1 MIAAAASIVVAF
13 ASAAALSVVALTAAV
28 AFAVAASSGV
38 AFVASRGVA
47 FVASRGVA
55 FVASAVASMVVV
67 VGIVQRAA
75 VHSLHGPSHCSSP
88 APAFPYSSM
97 AVAVACR
104 QTCSIDHH

>member
-1 MIAAAASIVVAF
+1 MIAAAASIV
-13 ASAAALSVVALTAAV
+13 
-28 AFAVAASSGV
+28 V

-47 FVASRGVA
+47 FVALRDVA
-55 FVASAVASMVVV
+55 FVASAVIAFVAPMVVV

-75 VHSLHGPSHCSSP
+75 VHSLDGPSHCSSP

-97 AVAVACR
+97 AVAVTC

>member
-1 MIAAAASIVVAF
+1 
-13 ASAAALSVVALTAAV
+13 
-28 AFAVAASSGV
+28 
-38 AFVASRGVA
+38 
-47 FVASRGVA
+47 
-55 FVASAVASMVVV
+55 
-67 VGIVQRAA
+67 